1 MVSAQGFTKSGKIYL
16 WLVIAAGLAV
26 ASVSIHELYI
36 EHIGRQWFILAALT
50 VISGSATVRLPSA
63 YASISTSETFVFTAV
78 LLYGP
83 AAGTVIVV
91 LDALVITFWISERY
105 DEPHKALFNLSAP
118 AVSLWCS
125 SHLFFYVAG
134 IAPLLNEP
142 SPVAPI
148 NAVLPA
154 LVLFALTYFCLN
166 SWLITFVIAL
176 QRHLNPVTVWKKSF
190 IWLSLNYL
198 GGASVAILLVG
209 YN

>member
-63 YASISTSETFVFTAV
+63 YASISTSETFVI
-78 LLYGP
+78 
-83 AAGTVIVV
+83 TV
-91 LDALVITFWISERY
+91 WISERY